1 MARDGLISPGAATR
15 PEKQAG
21 SRYFMATNEKKKP
34 GKTLQSYILCIIPL
48 ISSYHWCHHTWQLF
62 VKQMF
67 SE

>member
-34 GKTLQSYILCIIPL
+34 GKTLQSYILCIIPFY
-48 ISSYHWCHHTWQLF
+48 IVFFQYFTIR
-62 VKQMF
+62 
-67 SE
+67 